1 MEMCSFKKKI
11 CFSSSSLNKIYNL
24 KRLVFEAYF
33 DIQVYSFLDG
43 DNFRKMMLF
52 FDGMTVLENGKLK
65 IC

>member
-1 MEMCSFKKKI
+1 
-11 CFSSSSLNKIYNL
+11 LNKIYDL
-24 KRLVFEAYF
+24 KRLFFEAFF

-43 DNFRKMMLF
+43 DNFRQMMLF